1 MNESSEEKSSED
13 KINLYRIK
21 KNRKNDK
28 LCTPSK
34 NLVKK
39 RKFLINGS
47 MNRKMND
54 KSNSVSKFPIN
65 RYKSNNITNNKIYL
79 TKNNVN
85 NENISNGE
93 TDSKKDAQLKDN
105 YNLISKKL
113 LLISKKE
120 KRNINKEK
128 NNNIKNI
135 SKSQTS
141 RSLNKLTTNIKVE
154 EEKIKDN
161 KKATIFERLKTHKS
175 KTALYKL
182 KEKNDVKYNINDI
195 IQSNNK
201 TIFHEYSKF
210 RNTNLIKAE
219 KKVTKTQDNNNC
231 AFPFLPIS
239 KAINDRQYFMKNKD
253 NNNRTLYK
261 SYNHK
266 IKESNIVRGEKKF
279 SFPKNTLNINTNVN
293 ATTKNI
299 INHKSSFYL
308 KQKRKQTEGNQN
320 LKLDFFKLNVEK
332 NKFLNKLKQN
342 LKDEHPNYFMD
353 NWKKIKKDE
362 ISSSLIFVEKKIN
375 NWVSE
380 FPMNKNKS
388 GKKIIFDMK
397 EYKKNKKDKKYF
409 KIIINDFIRNISS
422 VKFISDFYFSYH
434 KGIIETNILIYL
446 QNKFFDI
453 HLPSYIF
460 EYKYNKLYLSKIQ
473 TISQKKLLKKRSD
486 LKVQFMSY
494 KSNNSAKKRRLSSLD
509 QLRKRS
515 AKNIMLPLSEHEKK
529 SILYLYY
536 LDIDLD
542 NNFQENITM
551 KNNDKDGFLE
561 LLRGNLNK
569 TEAQD
574 LLINKFITLYIKK
587 NGKRNKALAYNKKNS
602 IKNNSVINKG
612 LNLNNSIKNK
622 STLFKNNFFSR
633 NLIKRSSYKID
644 KQKTKK
650 SVLEYSLLF
659 DPSLTGY
666 NNLITDT
673 DIIFDP
679 NNQKTIINKRK
690 IKELQK
696 LKDKQL
702 TSFFI
707 SSGGMKTDKNI
718 IVMKTLDLKN
728 QYNHENKGNINCLT
742 SSIKDCNYDSF
753 VKFYR
758 ACKCGPNAKDKDGN
772 SLLSLAVKSSCLE
785 IVDFLLEEKAN
796 PNLQNVSKYYIYLF
810 TYFFINYR
818 CLEIHLYMKL

>member
-1 MNESSEEKSSED
+1 
-13 KINLYRIK
+13 
-21 KNRKNDK
+21 
-28 LCTPSK
+28 
-34 NLVKK
+34 
-39 RKFLINGS
+39 

-54 KSNSVSKFPIN
+54 KSNGDSNFPIN
-65 RYKSNNITNNKIYL
+65 RYKSNNIKNNKIYIN
-79 TKNNVN
+79 KNNAN

-93 TDSKKDAQLKDN
+93 TNSKKDEQFKDN
-105 YNLISKKL
+105 YHLISKKL

-120 KRNINKEK
+120 KKNINKEK

-135 SKSQTS
+135 SKPQTS
-141 RSLNKLTTNIKVE
+141 KSLNKLTTNLKVE

-161 KKATIFERLKTHKS
+161 KKANFFERLKAHKS
-175 KTALYKL
+175 KTVLYEH
-182 KEKNDVKYNINDI
+182 KEKNDVEYNINDI
-195 IQSNNK
+195 IQNNNK
-201 TIFHEYSKF
+201 PVIYEYSKF
-210 RNTNLIKAE
+210 KNRNLLKTE

-231 AFPFLPIS
+231 VLPYLTIS
-239 KAINDRQYFMKNKD
+239 KPITDRQYFMKNKD
-253 NNNRTLYK
+253 NNTRTLYK
-261 SYNHK
+261 SYNHRV
-266 IKESNIVRGEKKF
+266 KESNNFRGEKKF
-279 SFPKNTLNINTNVN
+279 SFPKNTVNINVN

-308 KQKRKQTEGNQN
+308 RQKRKQTVDNQN
-320 LKLDFFKLNVEK
+320 LKVDLIPDKLLKTFKLNAKK

-342 LKDEHPNYFMD
+342 LKEEHPNYFMD
-353 NWKKIKKDE
+353 NWKKYKKNE

-388 GKKIIFDMK
+388 GQKIIFDMK

-422 VKFISDFYFSYH
+422 TKFISDFYFTYH
-434 KGIIETNILIYL
+434 KGIVETNILIYL

-460 EYKYNKLYLSKIQ
+460 EYKYNKLYLSKIPM
-473 TISQKKLLKKRSD
+473 INQKKLLKKRTD
-486 LKVQFMSY
+486 PKIQFMPY
-494 KSNNSAKKRRLSSLD
+494 KNNNSAKKRRLSSLE
-509 QLRKRS
+509 QFRKS
-515 AKNIMLPLSEHEKK
+515 SVKNIIMPLSDHEKK

-551 KNNDKDGFLE
+551 ENNDKDGFLE

-569 TEAQD
+569 TETQD
-574 LLINKFITLYIKK
+574 LLINKFITIYIKK
-587 NGKRNKALAYNKKNS
+587 NGTRNKALAYNKKNS
-602 IKNNSVINKG
+602 LRNNSVINKG

-622 STLFKNNFFSR
+622 SPLFKNNFFSR
-633 NLIKRSSYKID
+633 NEIKRSSYKID
-644 KQKTKK
+644 KQKKKK
-650 SVLEYSLLF
+650 SVLEYNLLF

-673 DIIFDP
+673 DIVFDP

-690 IKELQK
+690 IKEIQR
-696 LKDKQL
+696 LKNKQL

-728 QYNHENKGNINCLT
+728 QYNHKNKGNINSLT

-758 ACKCGPNAKDKDGN
+758 TCKCGPNAKDKDGN

-796 PNLQNVSKYYIYLF
+796 PNLQNVSQYYIYI
-810 TYFFINYR
+810 FFY
-818 CLEIHLYMKL
+818 L

>member
-13 KINLYRIK
+13 EINLYKIK
-21 KNRKNDK
+21 KNKKNIK
-28 LCTPSK
+28 LYTPSK

-54 KSNSVSKFPIN
+54 KSNGVSKLPIN
-65 RYKSNNITNNKIYL
+65 RYKSNNIKNNKIYL

-93 TDSKKDAQLKDN
+93 TNSKKDEQFKDN
-105 YNLISKKL
+105 YHLISKKL

-120 KRNINKEK
+120 KKNINKEK

-135 SKSQTS
+135 SKPQTS
-141 RSLNKLTTNIKVE
+141 KSLNKLTTNLKVE

-161 KKATIFERLKTHKS
+161 KKANFFERLKAHKS
-175 KTALYKL
+175 KTVLYEH
-182 KEKNDVKYNINDI
+182 KEKNDVEYNINDI
-195 IQSNNK
+195 IQNNNK
-201 TIFHEYSKF
+201 PVIYEYSKF
-210 RNTNLIKAE
+210 KNRNLLKTE

-231 AFPFLPIS
+231 VLPYLTIS
-239 KAINDRQYFMKNKD
+239 KPITDRQYFMKNKD
-253 NNNRTLYK
+253 NNTRTLYK
-261 SYNHK
+261 SYNHRV
-266 IKESNIVRGEKKF
+266 KESNNFRGEKKF
-279 SFPKNTLNINTNVN
+279 SFPKNTVNINVN

-308 KQKRKQTEGNQN
+308 RQKRKQTVDNQN
-320 LKLDFFKLNVEK
+320 LKVDLIPDKLLKTFKLNAKK

-342 LKDEHPNYFMD
+342 LKEEHPNYFMD
-353 NWKKIKKDE
+353 NWKKYKKNE

-388 GKKIIFDMK
+388 GQKIIFDMK

-422 VKFISDFYFSYH
+422 TKFISDFYFTYH
-434 KGIIETNILIYL
+434 KGIVETNILIYL

-460 EYKYNKLYLSKIQ
+460 EYKYNKLYLSKIPM
-473 TISQKKLLKKRSD
+473 INQKKLLKKRTD
-486 LKVQFMSY
+486 PKIQFMPY
-494 KSNNSAKKRRLSSLD
+494 KNNNSAKKRRLSSLE
-509 QLRKRS
+509 QFRKS
-515 AKNIMLPLSEHEKK
+515 SVKNIIMPLSDHEKK

-551 KNNDKDGFLE
+551 ENNDKDGFLE

-569 TEAQD
+569 TETQD
-574 LLINKFITLYIKK
+574 LLINKFITIYIKK
-587 NGKRNKALAYNKKNS
+587 NGTRNKALAYNKKNS
-602 IKNNSVINKG
+602 LRNNSVINKG

-622 STLFKNNFFSR
+622 SPLFKNNFFSR
-633 NLIKRSSYKID
+633 NEIKRSSYKID
-644 KQKTKK
+644 KQKKKK
-650 SVLEYSLLF
+650 SVLEYNLLF

-673 DIIFDP
+673 DIVFDP

-690 IKELQK
+690 IKEIQR
-696 LKDKQL
+696 LKNKQL

-728 QYNHENKGNINCLT
+728 QYNHKNKGNINSLT

-758 ACKCGPNAKDKDGN
+758 TCKCGPNAKDKDGN

-796 PNLQNVSKYYIYLF
+796 PNLQNVSQYYIYI
-810 TYFFINYR
+810 FFY
-818 CLEIHLYMKL
+818 L

>member
-13 KINLYRIK
+13 EINLYKIK
-21 KNRKNDK
+21 KNKKNIK
-28 LCTPSK
+28 LYTPSK

-54 KSNSVSKFPIN
+54 KSNGVSKLPIN
-65 RYKSNNITNNKIYL
+65 RYKSNNIKNNKIYL

-93 TDSKKDAQLKDN
+93 TNSKKDEQFKDN
-105 YNLISKKL
+105 YHLISRKL

-120 KRNINKEK
+120 KKNINKEK

-135 SKSQTS
+135 SKPQTS
-141 RSLNKLTTNIKVE
+141 KSLNKLTTNIEVE
-154 EEKIKDN
+154 EENVKDN
-161 KKATIFERLKTHKS
+161 KKSKLFERLKTHKS
-175 KTALYKL
+175 KTALYEH

-201 TIFHEYSKF
+201 PIIYEYSKF
-210 RNTNLIKAE
+210 RNRNLIKTE
-219 KKVTKTQDNNNC
+219 KKVTKTQDNNN
-231 AFPFLPIS
+231 FVLPYLTIS
-239 KAINDRQYFMKNKD
+239 KPITDRQYFMKNKD
-253 NNNRTLYK
+253 NNTRTLYK

-266 IKESNIVRGEKKF
+266 IKESSTFRGEKKF
-279 SFPKNTLNINTNVN
+279 SFPKNTLNINTT

-308 KQKRKQTEGNQN
+308 KQKRKETVDSENSKVDLISDKL
-320 LKLDFFKLNVEK
+320 LKTFKLNAEK

-353 NWKKIKKDE
+353 NWKKIKKNE

-388 GKKIIFDMK
+388 GEKIIFDMK

-422 VKFISDFYFSYH
+422 IKFITDFYFTLH

-460 EYKYNKLYLSKIQ
+460 EYKYNKLYLSKIP
-473 TISQKKLLKKRSD
+473 TINQKKLFKKRIDS
-486 LKVQFMSY
+486 KVQFMTY
-494 KSNNSAKKRRLSSLD
+494 KSNNSAKKRRLSSLE
-509 QLRKRS
+509 QFRKRS
-515 AKNIMLPLSEHEKK
+515 VKNVMMPLSEHEKK

-542 NNFQENITM
+542 NNFQETNTM
-551 KNNDKDGFLE
+551 ENNDKDGFLE

-574 LLINKFITLYIKK
+574 LLINKFITIYIKK
-587 NGKRNKALAYNKKNS
+587 NGTRNKALIYNKKNS
-602 IKNNSVINKG
+602 IKNNNVINKG
-612 LNLNNSIKNK
+612 LTLNNSIKNK
-622 STLFKNNFFSR
+622 SPLFKNNFFSR
-633 NLIKRSSYKID
+633 NEIKRSSYKID
-644 KQKTKK
+644 KQKKKK
-650 SVLEYSLLF
+650 SVLEYNLLF

-666 NNLITDT
+666 NN
-673 DIIFDP
+673 
-679 NNQKTIINKRK
+679 R
-690 IKELQK
+690 
-696 LKDKQL
+696 
-702 TSFFI
+702 
-707 SSGGMKTDKNI
+707 
-718 IVMKTLDLKN
+718 
-728 QYNHENKGNINCLT
+728 
-742 SSIKDCNYDSF
+742 
-753 VKFYR
+753 YR
-758 ACKCGPNAKDKDGN
+758 YC
-772 SLLSLAVKSSCLE
+772 
-785 IVDFLLEEKAN
+785 I
-796 PNLQNVSKYYIYLF
+796 
-810 TYFFINYR
+810 
-818 CLEIHLYMKL
+818 

>member
-13 KINLYRIK
+13 EINLYKIK
-21 KNRKNDK
+21 KNKKNIK
-28 LCTPSK
+28 LYTPSK

-54 KSNSVSKFPIN
+54 KSNGVSKLPIN
-65 RYKSNNITNNKIYL
+65 RYKSNNIKNNKIYL

-93 TDSKKDAQLKDN
+93 TNSKKDEQFKDN
-105 YNLISKKL
+105 YHLISKKL

-120 KRNINKEK
+120 KKNINKEK

-135 SKSQTS
+135 SKTQTS
-141 RSLNKLTTNIKVE
+141 KSLNKLTTNIEVE
-154 EEKIKDN
+154 EENVKDN
-161 KKATIFERLKTHKS
+161 KKSKLFERLKTHKS
-175 KTALYKL
+175 KTALYEH

-201 TIFHEYSKF
+201 PIIYEYSKF
-210 RNTNLIKAE
+210 RNRNLLKTE
-219 KKVTKTQDNNNC
+219 KKVTKTQDNNN
-231 AFPFLPIS
+231 FVLPYLTIS
-239 KAINDRQYFMKNKD
+239 KPITDRQYFMKNKD
-253 NNNRTLYK
+253 NNTRTLYK

-266 IKESNIVRGEKKF
+266 IKESSTFRGEKKF
-279 SFPKNTLNINTNVN
+279 SFPKNTLNINTT

-308 KQKRKQTEGNQN
+308 KQKRKETVDSENSKVDLISDKL
-320 LKLDFFKLNVEK
+320 LKTFKLNAEK

-353 NWKKIKKDE
+353 NWKKIKKNE

-388 GKKIIFDMK
+388 GEKIIFDMK

-422 VKFISDFYFSYH
+422 IKFITDFYFSLH

-460 EYKYNKLYLSKIQ
+460 EYKYNKLYLSKIP
-473 TISQKKLLKKRSD
+473 TINQKKLFKKRIDS
-486 LKVQFMSY
+486 KVQFMTY
-494 KSNNSAKKRRLSSLD
+494 KSNNSAKKRRLSSLE
-509 QLRKRS
+509 QFRKRS
-515 AKNIMLPLSEHEKK
+515 VKNVMMPLSEHEKK

-542 NNFQENITM
+542 NNLQESITM
-551 KNNDKDGFLE
+551 ENNDKDGFLE

-574 LLINKFITLYIKK
+574 LLINKFITIYIKK
-587 NGKRNKALAYNKKNS
+587 NGTRNKALIYNKKNS
-602 IKNNSVINKG
+602 IKNNNVINKG
-612 LNLNNSIKNK
+612 LTLNNSIKNK
-622 STLFKNNFFSR
+622 SPLFKNNFFSR
-633 NLIKRSSYKID
+633 NEIKRSSYKID
-644 KQKTKK
+644 KQKKKK
-650 SVLEYSLLF
+650 SVLEYNLLF

-673 DIIFDP
+673 DIVFDP

-690 IKELQK
+690 IKEIQR
-696 LKDKQL
+696 LKNKQL

-707 SSGGMKTDKNI
+707 SSGGMKTDKNL

-728 QYNHENKGNINCLT
+728 QYNHKNKGNINSLT

-758 ACKCGPNAKDKDGN
+758 TCKCGPNAKDKEGN

-810 TYFFINYR
+810 FIY
-818 CLEIHLYMKL
+818 KL